1 MGAVVD
7 GGEDLVEGTGEEL
20 QESRRVKKV
29 ADPTK
34 PSAREVEEHEFT
46 HLPYR
51 NWCWTCVHGKG
62 KNSSHVRKKEEKTVR
77 TSCLWVRKTSLE
89 RR

>member
-1 MGAVVD
+1 MGAVAD
-7 GGEDLVEGTGEEL
+7 SGEGLVEETGEES
-20 QESRRVKKV
+20 QKSRRLKKV

-51 NWCWTCVHGKG
+51 NWLWTCVHGKG
-62 KNSSHVRKKEEKTVR
+62 KNSSHV
-77 TSCLWVRKTSLE
+77 
-89 RR
+89 